1 MQTHA
6 DKNQENKSQSVANA
20 VSQKKV
26 GGEST
31 FQFVDN
37 RPVAITQ
44 RKLQELANHS
54 PQVQQLSAIQNMA
67 AANSV
72 AQKKSNVK
80 QRFDF
85 LDNRPEAITQR
96 KLQEMVNKSS
106 QAKQAT
112 PFNPIDISNTN
123 KELSLSA
130 GFKSTI
136 EQNRNPQT
144 VLQPKWIDDGDIRL
158 KWTPKI
164 NGFNWFFDQGMNKFI
179 YTLDSPHEF
188 DEQIV
193 KHQKIPLSEEELDQ
207 LGFDELEGQTV
218 DPTIELTPFSEGAF
232 KSVQERAKAH
242 QDYHTARE
250 KGVELWMELQ
260 TALTNPSDTTELD
273 QRFKDHYFTD
283 MDSSEFDGQF
293 KEQDL
298 NDDQYV
304 AWSWGY
310 VNPDAK
316 PEPQGKEEQ
325 QDAYDE
331 RIGKQGKAHYEN
343 YFDLGENGEI
353 VAESNWRDKDKES
366 GAKDKSI
373 PNNIMLWKQ
382 YELAA
387 KNRELRGVGSEAS
400 AYENL
405 KLITRH
411 NIANSETVNTVK
423 MAYGANAKW
432 DKDVVQ
438 FLPGSEQFFAIIGT
452 PNCKSIVRMLN
463 ERVSKLKKTIEGVEV
478 IPGDIGSVSIKIYLK
493 DYH

>member
-1 MQTHA
+1 MYEQVE
-6 DKNQENKSQSVANA
+6 KPKENKGRSVAGV
-20 VSQKKV
+20 VSRKQS
-26 GGEST
+26 GGTST

-37 RPVAITQ
+37 RLEA
-44 RKLQELANHS
+44 
-54 PQVQQLSAIQNMA
+54 
-67 AANSV
+67 V
-72 AQKKSNVK
+72 AQKKMQEMASNSPQVSQLRAFQDMANNSPKVK
-80 QRFDF
+80 QAAQF
-85 LDNRPEAITQR
+85 
-96 KLQEMVNKSS
+96 K
-106 QAKQAT
+106 
-112 PFNPIDISNTN
+112 PIDISNTN
-123 KELSLSA
+123 KEQSLSA
-130 GFKSTI
+130 RFNSTI
-136 EQNRNPQT
+136 EQDSNTQI

-164 NGFNWFFDQGMNKFI
+164 SGFNWFFDQGMNKFI
-179 YTLDSPHEF
+179 YTLDSPLEF
-188 DEQIV
+188 DGQIV
-193 KHQKIPLSEEELDQ
+193 KHQKIPLSEKELDQ
-207 LGFDELEGQTV
+207 LGFDELEGPTV
-218 DPTIELTPFSEGAF
+218 DPNVELTPFSEGAF
-232 KSVQERAKAH
+232 ESEKARAKAH

-260 TALTNPSDTTELD
+260 TALTNPSDTAALD
-273 QRFKDHYFTD
+273 QRFEDHYFTD
-283 MDSSEFDGQF
+283 MDSSEFGGKF

-310 VNPDAK
+310 LNPAQK
-316 PEPQGKEEQ
+316 PKPQGAEEE
-325 QDAYDE
+325 QDAYDGRVGE
-331 RIGKQGKAHYEN
+331 QGDAQYEN

-366 GAKDKSI
+366 GAKGKSI
-373 PNNIMLWKQ
+373 YNNIMLWKQ

-387 KNRELRGVGSEAS
+387 KNRESRGGGSEAS

-423 MAYGANAKW
+423 MAYGAHAQW
-432 DKDVVQ
+432 DKFVVQ

-463 ERVSKLKKTIEGVEV
+463 ERVLKLNKTIEVVEV

-493 DYH
+493 DHY